1 MDIIKTLTEE
11 FSLKP
16 FQVENT
22 VKLIDDGNTVPFIAR
37 YRKEAPARLTIRF
50 CAPFTSGLPCSST
63 GIPTHD
69 IYSDRNFF
77 ITYANSKFND
87 FVNNNYLSNGWKI
100 VDMKLSGDGDGA
112 CMCALL
118 IEKEIFED

>member
-22 VKLIDDGNTVPFIAR
+22 VKLIDDGNTIPFIAR
-37 YRKEAPARLTIRF
+37 YRKKATGSLDDQVLRSLYERLT
-50 CAPFTSGLPCSST
+50 CSST

-118 IEKEIFED
+118 MEKEIFED